1 MHLLI
6 KTDNITLGEQ
16 YVNHSHY
23 HEGDSGL
30 DLFCPTD
37 ILVKAGETVK
47 IDLQIQCEALK
58 DYISNVSYYL
68 YPRSSIVKTPLR
80 LANSVG
86 IIDAGYRGNIM
97 AFVDNIKT
105 EDYIVESGTR
115 LFQICSSDL
124 SPLTFELVNQLSDTS
139 RGQGGFGSTDNS
151 TNGSANNV
159 LRNTAVDYEQEPEPE
174 PEFS

>member
-37 ILVKAGETVK
+37 ILVKAGETVE

-80 LANSVG
+80 LANCVG

-105 EDYIVESGTR
+105 EDYLVERGTR

-151 TNGSANNV
+151 TNNV

-174 PEFS
+174 PESIIYI